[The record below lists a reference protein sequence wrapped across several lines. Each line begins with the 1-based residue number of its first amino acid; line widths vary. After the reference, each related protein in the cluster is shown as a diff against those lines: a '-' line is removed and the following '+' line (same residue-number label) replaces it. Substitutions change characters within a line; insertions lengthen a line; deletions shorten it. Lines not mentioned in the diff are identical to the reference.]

1 MQLCDLLNSF
11 CAETDLKE
19 KKLLIIQSFSLKMS
33 YLIIYFL
40 LSFHELNSVLYIFIY
55 NLYSILFNESC
66 VVKFTSFKICLIFL
80 YDFNFY
86 YDSVMLYNIILM
98 LVSLLW
104 EDLYLIK
111 KLQLTWL
118 RYYILQIVYIALN
131 FLDNSLRRNDH
142 KLINLNNCA
151 A

>member
-80 YDFNFY
+80 YNFNFY

-98 LVSLLW
+98 LVSLL
-104 EDLYLIK
+104 
-111 KLQLTWL
+111 
-118 RYYILQIVYIALN
+118 
-131 FLDNSLRRNDH
+131 
-142 KLINLNNCA
+142 
-151 A
+151 